1 MKDTWSSE
9 TELALASCLENHQ
22 QHASSLW
29 KGREKEAIIALT
41 RVLDCVA
48 VSNYWKKS
56 GEYLPLDTPGL
67 NPSIL
72 MLGFAPALRPFLSIT
87 KNQDGG
93 VPYGPTYLENTNFA
107 YSYLKSC
114 GTLTFLRRM
123 ASLERYKLATTQ
135 QISPRHFRITVLPGI
150 PEESARFSRQLLSN
164 KAKLPYSLQKQK
176 YWNRLHARMKKYVQP
191 ADGWFIR
198 YGNDSKIIE
207 AYREKARTFGQDY
220 MEAEA
225 LPDEVIIGDRSF
237 GEWKEVCNQ
246 AVGRI
251 MSHMDFAAFLHKK
264 RPSITLD
271 NILTI
276 FIRRDDAEEVLR
288 EAGLPTNQV
297 KSTMRALTLEFDDLN
312 DWEHAFEVP
321 TVFYIG
327 LGKEFLLLPCF
338 GALTNP
344 YFAMFRYLRETC
356 RPDWDRAVDLR
367 EDIFRTDLATV
378 FPQSRFIIPE
388 HGFKLRRTDGS
399 VITDIDALII
409 DKQTGD
415 LALVQLKWHD
425 IYGLSL
431 RERESRRRNILKA
444 NDWVER
450 VAGWI
455 DGKSA
460 NEVASALGLKTQVST
475 RPPILYVLARYNA
488 RFSGDHIHDGRAIW
502 MGWPEV
508 LAASKQSLP
517 RNLSPLL
524 EIPAWILSNQQLFEQ
539 PKTKS
544 KDFHFS
550 DLRVTIDFP
559 FTS

>member
-1 MKDTWSSE
+1 MKDTWLSE
-9 TELALASCLENHQ
+9 TEHALTSCLKNYQ
-22 QHASSLW
+22 KHAATHW
-29 KGREKEAIIALT
+29 KGKEKEAIIALT

-56 GEYLPLDTPGL
+56 GEYLPLETPGL
-67 NPSIL
+67 KPSIL
-72 MLGFAPALRPFLSIT
+72 MLGCAPALRPFLSIV

-93 VPYGPTYLENTNFA
+93 VPYGPAHPENTSYA
-107 YSYLKSC
+107 YSYLNNC

-123 ASLERYKLATTQ
+123 ASLERYELASTQ
-135 QISPRHFRITVLPGI
+135 QISPRHFRITISPGI
-150 PEESARFSRQLLSN
+150 PEEAARLSRQLLLN
-164 KAKLPYSLQKQK
+164 KTKPSYSLRKRK

-198 YGNDSKIIE
+198 YGNDSQIIE
-207 AYREKARTFGQDY
+207 AYREKARSFGQDY
-220 MEAEA
+220 LEAEA
-225 LPDEVIIGDRSF
+225 LPDKVTIGDRTF
-237 GEWKEVCNQ
+237 GEWKEACNQ
-246 AVGRI
+246 AVGRV
-251 MSHMDFAAFLHKK
+251 MSHMDFAVFLHRKK
-264 RPSITLD
+264 PSITLD
-271 NILTI
+271 SILTI
-276 FIRRDDAEEVLR
+276 FIRREDAEEVLR
-288 EAGLPTNQV
+288 EAGLPTDQV

-327 LGKEFLLLPCF
+327 LGKDFLLLPCF

-344 YFAMFRYLRETC
+344 YFAMFRHLRETY

-367 EDIFRTDLATV
+367 EAIFRTDLATV

-409 DKQTGD
+409 DRQTGD

-425 IYGLSL
+425 IYGFSL
-431 RERESRRRNILKA
+431 KERDSRRRNIAKA

-450 VAGWI
+450 VAGWV
-455 DGKSA
+455 DDQSS
-460 NEVASALGLKTQVST
+460 NEVASALGIKTQAST
-475 RPPILYVLARYNA
+475 KPPLLYVLARYSA
-488 RFSGDHIHDGRAIW
+488 RFSGDHIHDRRAIW

-524 EIPAWILSNQQLFEQ
+524 EIPAWIFSNQQQFEQ
-539 PKTKS
+539 PETKS
-544 KDFHFS
+544 QDFHFP
-550 DLRVTIDFP
+550 DLTVTIDFP
-559 FTS
+559 VTN